1 MIEAV
6 QKRTITGRVTSAK
19 QPMTRTITVEWSRI
33 HKMYGKV
40 QRRKTTYYAH
50 DELNLSKEGD
60 LVEIVEVAPIS
71 KTKNWRIIK
80 VVEQAK

>member
-1 MIEAV
+1 MIEV
-6 QKRTITGRVTSAK
+6 VHKRTIIGRVTSAK
-19 QPMTRTITVEWSRI
+19 QPMTRTVKVEWSRI

-50 DELNLSKEGD
+50 DEANLSNEGD
-60 LVEIVEVAPIS
+60 LIEIVEVAPIS
-71 KTKNWRIIK
+71 KTKNWRVIK